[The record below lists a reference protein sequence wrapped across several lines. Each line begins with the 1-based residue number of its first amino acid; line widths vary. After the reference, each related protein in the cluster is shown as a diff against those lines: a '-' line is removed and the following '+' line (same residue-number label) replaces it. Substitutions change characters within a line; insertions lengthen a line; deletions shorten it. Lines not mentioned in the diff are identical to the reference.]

1 MAKKFLSGLG
11 VITIALLG
19 MRYTAGQTVSK
30 PADTVTLHLIASNLR
45 FGNFG
50 FEIRRTPCQ

>member
-30 PADTVTLHLIASNLR
+30 PADTVLVN
-45 FGNFG
+45 GN
-50 FEIRRTPCQ
+50 ILPA